1 MEWWPVFVFHWN
13 REDDVKEKRNEP
25 MCIIVVGFGRQ
36 TGVNQM
42 IQRTQENKRE
52 SEQSRMKRFLVLD
65 DNKKR
70 WCFTYL

>member
-25 MCIIVVGFGRQ
+25 MCIVVVGFGRQ